1 MRKFSCRA
9 ALRAVLFSSVLMLGG
24 CAGISRGVTE
34 AVLKYEAEDTR
45 QCRMDGPAFPG
56 LRQSIEATQKAQNG
70 GITKV
75 LMVHGI
81 SHHTPGY
88 AARFRDRLAA
98 ALGMDVI
105 DPDIKT
111 VLLLPP
117 GGTAAADEAPLGV
130 LRISRHAAAD
140 SGKTMLFYELT
151 WSGITEMQKKS
162 IAYDTDNT
170 DGLERSGVNKKMK
183 GFLNSTVPDL
193 LIYMGNGHDKITTAV
208 RESVCW
214 MFTHSWQSL
223 PEKDGAY
230 ACRADNGD
238 VFDNIARDNF
248 FFITHSLGSR
258 ITIDTI
264 QSFATENKSGLSHAT
279 HEKLRAAVANKK
291 FTVYM
296 MANQL
301 PLLQLG
307 RNVPA
312 VTDKIADYCPAGAPK
327 AGERVLKEL
336 DIIAFSD
343 PNDILSYPVP
353 DNFAREHI
361 DSRICPRIV
370 NVSLNVAA
378 MRSLFGATSFADP
391 VIAHNGY
398 LEDERVIGIL
408 TDGVSRDG
416 MAPVVAEKCRWQ
428 ETRKID

>member
-1 MRKFSCRA
+1 MPNKFCRVFFLA
-9 ALRAVLFSSVLMLGG
+9 SVLSCALLLNG
-24 CAGISRGVTE
+24 CTSISRGVTE
-34 AVLKYEAEDTR
+34 AVLEHEREDTR

-56 LRQSIEATQKAQNG
+56 LRQSVAATGKD

-88 AARFRDRLAA
+88 SARFRDRLSA

-105 DPDIKT
+105 DPEIKT
-111 VLLLPP
+111 IRLLPP
-117 GGTAAADEAPLGV
+117 GRTEAENADALGV
-130 LRISRHAAAD
+130 LRISRHASAD
-140 SGKTMLFYELT
+140 LGKTMLFYELT
-151 WSGITEMQKKS
+151 WSGITEAQKKG

-170 DGLERSGVNKKMK
+170 DGLERSGINKKMK
-183 GFLNSTVPDL
+183 GFLNNTVPDL

-214 MFTHSWQSL
+214 MFTHNWQSL
-223 PEKDGAY
+223 PANDGAY
-230 ACRADNGD
+230 ICQTQDDN
-238 VFDNIARDNF
+238 VFENIARDDF

-264 QSFATENKSGLSHAT
+264 QSFATENKTGMSTAM
-279 HEKLRAAVANKK
+279 HEKIRTAVAQKK

-307 RNVPA
+307 RAAPA
-312 VTDKIADYCPAGAPK
+312 VTDQIPAYCPDNAPK
-327 AGERVLKEL
+327 SAERVLKEL
-336 DIIAFSD
+336 EIIAFSD

-361 DSRICPRIV
+361 DSRICPQIM
-370 NVSLNVAA
+370 NISLNVAP
-378 MRSLFGATSFADP
+378 MRNIFGTTSFADP
-391 VIAHNGY
+391 LTAHNGY
-398 LEDERVIGIL
+398 LEDERVINIL
-408 TDGVSRDG
+408 TDGVSRKQ
-416 MAPVVAEKCRWQ
+416 MSPLVAEKCHWQ
-428 ETRKID
+428 EERPLD

>member
-1 MRKFSCRA
+1 MSHTFHRVA
-9 ALRAVLFSSVLMLGG
+9 ACTVLFLSVLLLGS
-24 CAGISRGVTE
+24 CTGISRGVTE
-34 AVLKYEAEDTR
+34 AVLAHEAEDTR

-56 LRQSIEATQKAQNG
+56 LRQSIAATQRAQNG

-88 AARFRDRLAA
+88 SARFRDRLSA

-105 DPDIKT
+105 DPEIKT
-111 VLLLPP
+111 IHLLPP
-117 GGTAAADEAPLGV
+117 DSANTALSGSIGV
-130 LRISRHAAAD
+130 LRISRHASAD
-140 SGKTMLFYELT
+140 DSKTMMFYELT
-151 WSGITEMQKKS
+151 WSGITEEQKKS

-170 DGLERSGVNKKMK
+170 DGLARSGLNKKMK
-183 GFLNSTVPDL
+183 GFLNNTVPDL
-193 LIYMGNGHDKITTAV
+193 LIYMGNGHDAITTAV

-214 MFTHSWQSL
+214 MFTHNWQNL
-223 PEKDGAY
+223 PQTDGAY
-230 ACRADNGD
+230 VCQTGDDN
-238 VFDNIARDNF
+238 VFENIARDNF

-264 QSFATENKSGLSHAT
+264 QSFATENKSSMSAAT
-279 HEKLRAAVANKK
+279 HEKIRAAVANKK

-307 RNVPA
+307 RTAPA
-312 VTDKIADYCPAGAPK
+312 VTDKISDYCPDNAPK
-327 AGERVLKEL
+327 ARARVLKEL

-361 DSRICPRIV
+361 DSRTCPQIM
-370 NVSLNVAA
+370 NISLNIAP
-378 MRSLFGATSFADP
+378 MRDLFGATSFADP
-391 VIAHNGY
+391 LTAHNGY
-398 LEDERVIGIL
+398 LEDARVIDIL
-408 TDGVSRDG
+408 TDGVSRKN
-416 MAPVVAEKCRWQ
+416 MSSLVEEKCRWQ
-428 ETRKID
+428 EERSID

>member
-1 MRKFSCRA
+1 MPRLFPRA
-9 ALRAVLFSSVLMLGG
+9 AALAAVFSAALFLNG
-24 CAGISRGVTE
+24 CTSISRGVTE
-34 AVLKYEAEDTR
+34 AVLEYETEDTR

-56 LRQSIEATQKAQNG
+56 LRQSVAAAHQG
-70 GITKV
+70 GVTKV

-88 AARFRDRLAA
+88 SARFRDRLSA

-105 DPDIKT
+105 DPEIKT
-111 VLLLPP
+111 LRLLPP
-117 GGTAAADEAPLGV
+117 GGTGTEKDDSIGI
-130 LRISRHAAAD
+130 LRISRHASTDQSKA
-140 SGKTMLFYELT
+140 MMFYELT
-151 WSGITEMQKKS
+151 WSGITEGQKKS

-170 DGLERSGVNKKMK
+170 DGLERSGINKKMK

-214 MFTHSWQSL
+214 MFTHNWQDL
-223 PEKDGAY
+223 PADDGAY
-230 ACRADNGD
+230 ICQTQDND
-238 VFDNIARDNF
+238 VFANIARDDF

-264 QSFATENKSGLSHAT
+264 QSFATENKNSMSPAM
-279 HEKLRAAVANKK
+279 HEKIRAAVADKK

-307 RNVPA
+307 RAAPV
-312 VTDKIADYCPAGAPK
+312 VTDKIPAYCPDNAPRS
-327 AGERVLKEL
+327 AERVLKEL

-361 DSRICPRIV
+361 DSRICPQIT
-370 NVSLNVAA
+370 NISLNVAPL
-378 MRSLFGATSFADP
+378 RNIFGTTSFADP
-391 VIAHNGY
+391 LTAHNGY
-398 LEDERVIGIL
+398 LEDDRVIGIL
-408 TDGVSRDG
+408 TDGVSRG
-416 MAPVVAEKCRWQ
+416 KMSPLVAEKCQWQ
-428 ETRKID
+428 EERPLD

>member
-1 MRKFSCRA
+1 MIPESFRRVLILA
-9 ALRAVLFSSVLMLGG
+9 AVLSSALFLNG

-34 AVLKYEAEDTR
+34 AVLDYEREDTR

-56 LRQSIEATQKAQNG
+56 LRQSVAATNKD

-88 AARFRDRLAA
+88 SARFRDRLSA

-105 DPDIKT
+105 DPEIRT
-111 VLLLPP
+111 IRLLPP
-117 GGTAAADEAPLGV
+117 DNPPSESADSLGV
-130 LRISRHAAAD
+130 LRISRHASAD
-140 SGKTMLFYELT
+140 RSKTMLFYELT
-151 WSGITEMQKKS
+151 WSGITELQKKG

-170 DGLERSGVNKKMK
+170 DGLERSGINKRMK

-214 MFTHSWQSL
+214 MFTHNWQSL
-223 PEKDGAY
+223 PAADGAY
-230 ACRADNGD
+230 VCQTQDDD
-238 VFDNIARDNF
+238 VFGNIARDDF

-264 QSFATENKSGLSHAT
+264 QSFATENKSSMSPAL
-279 HEKLRAAVANKK
+279 HEEIRAAVAQKK

-307 RNVPA
+307 RAAPA
-312 VTDKIADYCPAGAPK
+312 VTDAIAAYCPDNAPK
-327 AGERVLKEL
+327 SAQRVLKEL

-361 DSRICPRIV
+361 DSRICPQIM
-370 NVSLNVAA
+370 NISLNVAA
-378 MRSLFGATSFADP
+378 MRNIFGTASFADP
-391 VIAHNGY
+391 LTAHNGY
-398 LEDERVIGIL
+398 LEDARVIGIL
-408 TDGVSRDG
+408 TDGVSRDK
-416 MAPVVAEKCRWQ
+416 MSPLVRERCQWQ
-428 ETRKID
+428 EEKALE

>member
-1 MRKFSCRA
+1 MRTIFYRA
-9 ALRAVLFSSVLMLGG
+9 AVWSALFSSVLLQGG
-24 CAGISRGVTE
+24 CTGISRGVTE

-56 LRQSIEATQKAQNG
+56 LRQSIAATQNANTG

-88 AARFRDRLAA
+88 SARFRDRLTA

-105 DPDIKT
+105 DPEIKT
-111 VLLLPP
+111 ILLLPP
-117 GGTAAADEAPLGV
+117 GSTGAESLDSIGV

-140 SGKTMLFYELT
+140 NGNTMLFYELT

-170 DGLERSGVNKKMK
+170 DGLERSGINKKMK

-214 MFTHSWQSL
+214 MFTHNWQNL

-230 ACRADNGD
+230 ACRAENGD
-238 VFDNIARDNF
+238 VFDNIARDDF

-279 HEKLRAAVANKK
+279 HEKIRAAVAGKK

-307 RNVPA
+307 RAAPA
-312 VTDKIADYCPAGAPK
+312 VTDRIADYCPAGAPK
-327 AGERVLKEL
+327 AAERVLKGL

-361 DSRICPRIV
+361 DSRICPQIV

-378 MRSLFGATSFADP
+378 MRSFFGTASFADP
-391 VIAHNGY
+391 LTAHNGY

-408 TDGVSRDG
+408 TDGVSRGG
-416 MAPVVAEKCRWQ
+416 MAPLVAEKCRWQ
-428 ETRKID
+428 EVRKSD